1 MGSVIPLSSILSK
14 ATERQVEGTYIPPSG
29 LRKVQREEAR
39 GKARA
44 IRKPAVRVQA
54 ANQQLISEDNLKGST
69 MYHTHVCV
77 CGIRARLGHSW
88 TASGKACR
96 GWFDNGVLT
105 NFTFCYCGCCK
116 DKSLLMSLVNVLRTI
131 DHPMQSGGAK
141 YARRGQII
149 TAEMVSPCCHTR
161 VDKWPHPSILRCST
175 ISLEGQHRDLQLD
188 T

>member
-69 MYHTHVCV
+69 MYHTHVYVCV
-77 CGIRARLGHSW
+77 AFVHALDILGLQAGRH
-88 TASGKACR
+88 
-96 GWFDNGVLT
+96 
-105 NFTFCYCGCCK
+105 
-116 DKSLLMSLVNVLRTI
+116 
-131 DHPMQSGGAK
+131 GGA
-141 YARRGQII
+141 GL
-149 TAEMVSPCCHTR
+149 TMEF
-161 VDKWPHPSILRCST
+161 
-175 ISLEGQHRDLQLD
+175 
-188 T
+188 